1 VRIITLLIFAALFA
15 IGLPADAQ
23 LFGWPD
29 RVNVSMTGGKS
40 ITTWHGQADYQS
52 LNIELS
58 RALSHRTEVGFIVAP
73 TQLWQPRSWFGDQY
87 GDGNE
92 KVQAISGAFLLRR
105 HFGDTNR
112 AVRLYVEGAVGP
124 MWSEK
129 QVPAA
134 TSQLNFISQP
144 GIGVTLFPRS
154 RYAVQMGYRFAH
166 ISNSGLSS
174 RNPGL
179 NVHSFVIGTQLRPM
193 PARRER

>member
-1 VRIITLLIFAALFA
+1 MRITFAVFATLLA
-15 IGLPADAQ
+15 IALPAEAQ
-23 LFGWPD
+23 LFGRPD

-40 ITTWHGQADYQS
+40 MTTWHGQADYQS

-58 RALSHRTEVGFIVAP
+58 RALSYRTEAGIIVAP

-92 KVQAISGAFLLRR
+92 KVQAISGAFLVRR
-105 HFGDTNR
+105 YFGESHV
-112 AVRLYVEGAVGP
+112 VRLYVEGAVGP

-193 PARRER
+193 PRRRER